1 MLYKKIHRQY
11 VKEFRK
17 GRKYKFFSVWEVI
30 KEPYID
36 EGYIK
41 IGINRYGVEDNVDGW
56 CLIPIVG
63 PYKGRMWRIDSIEWI
78 D

>member
-11 VKEFRK
+11 VRQFWR

-41 IGINRYGVEDNVDGW
+41 IGISKYGVEDKIEDTLMSIAGGYSVWHKAKD
-56 CLIPIVG
+56 V
-63 PYKGRMWRIDSIEWI
+63 IEWLN
-78 D
+78 

>member
-41 IGINRYGVEDNVDGW
+41 IGISRYGVEDKVVDT
-56 CLIPIVG
+56 LMSIVG
-63 PYKGRMWRIDSIEWI
+63 GYSVLWYKAKDVIEWLN
-78 D
+78 